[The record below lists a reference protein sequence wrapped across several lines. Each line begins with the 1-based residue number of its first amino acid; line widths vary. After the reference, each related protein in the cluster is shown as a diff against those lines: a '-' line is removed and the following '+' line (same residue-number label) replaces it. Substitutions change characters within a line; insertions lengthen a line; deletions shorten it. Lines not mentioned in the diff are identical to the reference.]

1 MATPAPF
8 CGHCGRPFA
17 DGAAF
22 CGACGRPRGTLPQDA
37 PRPAP
42 PAAPARPP
50 AAPALAPAAS
60 GLVGALPWQ
69 TVLAGQRP
77 DVGAFLARAGAS
89 AASAAVR
96 ASLRRPAVAL
106 VVTTAL
112 DLAVAALAGPAA
124 LQAAWPRA
132 LAGLVTSGLGIAAGS
147 RGGWVRTLA
156 GLAGVV
162 ATLAGLGSVGSAL
175 LAAADAGADPVT
187 LLPQLVTMASS
198 LVVAARTATLALR
211 RKP

>member
-8 CGHCGRPFA
+8 CGHCGRPFL

-22 CGACGRPRGTLPQDA
+22 CGGCGRPRDA
-37 PRPAP
+37 LAPGGPAATPPRPVSPRPAP
-42 PAAPARPP
+42 VGIP
-50 AAPALAPAAS
+50 PAAS

-89 AASAAVR
+89 AAAAAVR
-96 ASLRRPAVAL
+96 ASLRRPALAL
-106 VVTTAL
+106 AVTTAL
-112 DLAVAALAGPAA
+112 DVVVAALAGPAA
-124 LQAAWPRA
+124 LQAAWPRV
-132 LAGLVTSGLGIAAGS
+132 LAGLVTSGLGVAAGS
-147 RGGWVRTLA
+147 RGGLLRTLA

-162 ATLAGLGSVGSAL
+162 ATLAGLGAVGSAL

-198 LVVAARTATLALR
+198 LAVAARTATLALR

>member
-50 AAPALAPAAS
+50 AAPARPPAAPALAPAAS

-89 AASAAVR
+89 GVTW
-96 ASLRRPAVAL
+96 LRPA
-106 VVTTAL
+106 
-112 DLAVAALAGPAA
+112 
-124 LQAAWPRA
+124 Q
-132 LAGLVTSGLGIAAGS
+132 
-147 RGGWVRTLA
+147 
-156 GLAGVV
+156 
-162 ATLAGLGSVGSAL
+162 
-175 LAAADAGADPVT
+175 
-187 LLPQLVTMASS
+187 
-198 LVVAARTATLALR
+198 
-211 RKP
+211 